1 MLSGKHWLKK
11 KRIHKCCVH
20 SHSSINMT
28 FPRLLSSL
36 NTENFPSPLTFMAA
50 PRRCYGVATV
60 HFSAYWCIKPTHP
73 WTKQSQFF
81 LLTTANYRK
90 STKIGVIFME
100 RHWKIRHKGHVLYH
114 LSCNLFVLY
123 KFVPIPTD
131 PFSLMFSL
139 ILIYI
144 SKAL

>member
-1 MLSGKHWLKK
+1 MEWQQSISAHTE
-11 KRIHKCCVH
+11 V
-20 SHSSINMT
+20 SSQPIPESNKA
-28 FPRLLSSL
+28 
-36 NTENFPSPLTFMAA
+36 N
-50 PRRCYGVATV
+50 
-60 HFSAYWCIKPTHP
+60 
-73 WTKQSQFF
+73 FF

-114 LSCNLFVLY
+114 LSCNLFVLH

-139 ILIYI
+139 ILICI
-144 SKAL
+144 IKAL